1 MAVCAA
7 FDGKLPTG
15 LAAAT
20 RAGLADKETIERLN
34 KIGVDV
40 RTSSP
45 GEMHTMV
52 AEQVAKWKKVVAD
65 AHIPQQ

>member
-1 MAVCAA
+1 VKKIN
-7 FDGKLPTG
+7 D
-15 LAAAT
+15 AT
-20 RAGLADKETIERLN
+20 RAGLADKDTVERLN

-45 GEMHTMV
+45 EEMRAMV
-52 AEQVAKWKKVVAD
+52 AEQIAKWKKVVAD